1 MSDTPRTDAEA
12 LKSRPPFNLV
22 TRKFA
27 EDLERECNQLRK
39 DLKDSQTAVRLIAE
53 ALANISIGTSC
64 RECSGED
71 QARLAKDVIK
81 TASNL

>member
-12 LKSRPPFNLV
+12 SKSRPPFNLV

-27 EDLERECNQLRK
+27 EELERECDKLRK

-53 ALANISIGTSC
+53 ALANISTGTSC
-64 RECSGED
+64 RECGGED
-71 QARLAKDVIK
+71 QARVAK
-81 TASNL
+81 AFLEALR